1 MRFSDAVALKVAP
14 IYRALM
20 WILTPLNWMIE
31 GFTRFLTLITGGRQ
45 GDIHSHR
52 VTSEEVEAFLE
63 MSEEHGGV
71 EEVEQRRNK

>member
-31 GFTRFLTLITGGRQ
+31 GFLTLITGGRH

-63 MSEEHGGV
+63 MSEEHGVV
-71 EEVEQRRNK
+71 EEVEHRRIK